1 MEWSNLSFGIYE
13 GKTLPEVI
21 FTDPVWFF
29 YALESNV
36 FVSARS
42 TESLSREKDIMNIM
56 IRSIKIPK
64 AGDDS
69 ARIVEYVA
77 GDKENFF
84 DFYVTA
90 GTRQE
95 PDKKKLLDDVFKK
108 VKTPQKQITPD
119 PGYAIF
125 LTHFADYINTSSP
138 NYPSLVKFFGSDI
151 HIIRKDII
159 DLTMPMVRY
168 GESRFPIVKSNQR
181 YNFFLRSLK
190 YYLFGKENPNNA
202 IKKYNEFFA
211 EENNF
216 MIGEFLKGRTFNH

>member
-29 YALESNV
+29 YALENNAFDSV
-36 FVSARS
+36 RP

-56 IRSIKIPK
+56 VRSIKIPK

-69 ARIVEYVA
+69 ARIVEYVT

-90 GTRQE
+90 ETRQQ
-95 PDKKKLLDDVFKK
+95 PDRRKLLDNVFKK
-108 VKTPQKQITPD
+108 AQSPQNQISSD
-119 PGYAIF
+119 PGYENF
-125 LTHFADYINTSSP
+125 LIHFSHYINTCSP

-168 GESRFPIVKSNQR
+168 GESQYPTVKSKRR
-181 YNFFLRSLK
+181 YKYFLRSLK

-202 IKKYNEFFA
+202 SERYNEFFA
-211 EENNF
+211 AENNF
-216 MIGEFLKGRTFNH
+216 ILD

>member
-36 FVSARS
+36 FVSAQS

-90 GTRQE
+90 EIKQKQ
-95 PDKKKLLDDVFKK
+95 DKGKLLDDVFKK
-108 VKTPQKQITPD
+108 AQLPQKRISQD
-119 PGYAIF
+119 PGYENF
-125 LTHFADYINTSSP
+125 LTHFADYINTCSP
-138 NYPSLVKFFGSDI
+138 EYPSLVKFFGSDI
-151 HIIRKDII
+151 QMISKNII

-181 YNFFLRSLK
+181 YKFFLRSLK

-202 IKKYNEFFA
+202 SKKYNEFFA
-211 EENNF
+211 AENNF
-216 MIGEFLKGRTFNH
+216 LLD